1 MARILYFGRLADIA
15 GVASVDIDI
24 DIDNNTLDAVISLIA
39 ADNGAL
45 GHALLEPSIKTA
57 VNTHIVPR
65 STTVSNHDE
74 IAFLPPLSGG

>member
-15 GVASVDIDI
+15 GVASVDI

>member
-24 DIDNNTLDAVISLIA
+24 DNNTLDAVISLIA

-45 GHALLEPSIKTA
+45 EHALLEPSIKTA